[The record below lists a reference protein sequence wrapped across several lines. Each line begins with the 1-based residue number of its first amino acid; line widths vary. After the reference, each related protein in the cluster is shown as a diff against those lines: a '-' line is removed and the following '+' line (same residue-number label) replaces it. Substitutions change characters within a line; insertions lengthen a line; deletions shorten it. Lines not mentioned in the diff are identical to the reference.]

1 MEGVL
6 GFRVD
11 ESLLAFPEP
20 PRSTHELPRDLCRHW
35 LALTIIYTIHTCISI
50 TQHHSESTSCRVCI
64 IHVYITSCLL
74 RTMTESNESL
84 GGLLLEERV
93 GEVDHGGH
101 CDAIAYHSEHILVP
115 RRKFL

>member
-1 MEGVL
+1 M
-6 GFRVD
+6 
-11 ESLLAFPEP
+11 
-20 PRSTHELPRDLCRHW
+20 C
-35 LALTIIYTIHTCISI
+35 TI
-50 TQHHSESTSCRVCI
+50 
-64 IHVYITSCLL
+64 

-115 RRKFL
+115 RGKLL